1 MIKTNILF
9 VADNF
14 VRFSLIIDMLKRN
27 NFSVLTATTSR
38 EVNSIIAERKI
49 DMLIISQNTGD
60 MSGLVLL
67 KEIRNSNHK
76 DIPVVGVVESSEL
89 LLNMIPDEI
98 RKDLIF
104 SSASTPRSKKS
115 FSSITYKLAFFQLGA
130 DECLTCDQDLH
141 ESIARIKA
149 VMRRVGSS
157 EADSVVKINEIELNM
172 SSYTVRIG
180 TREIKVTAKE
190 FDLLYVFLSSPERVL
205 SRPYLLERIWGFNY
219 FGSPRTVDVHI
230 RRLRAKMGSASK
242 YIHTV
247 PCVGYKF
254 IP

>member
-1 MIKTNILF
+1 MIKINILF

-14 VRFSLIIDMLKRN
+14 VRFSLLMDMLKRN
-27 NFSVLTATTSR
+27 NFSVLTATTSK
-38 EVNSIIAERKI
+38 EVNSILAERKI
-49 DMLIISQNTGD
+49 DMLIIAQNAGD

-67 KEIRNSNHK
+67 KAIRNSNHK
-76 DIPVVGVVESSEL
+76 DIPVVAIVESSDL
-89 LLNMIPDEI
+89 LVDIIPDEI
-98 RKDLIF
+98 RNDLIF
-104 SSASTPRSKKS
+104 ASASTPKNKKNS
-115 FSSITYKLAFFQLGA
+115 SSITYKLAFFQLGA

-149 VMRRVGSS
+149 VIRRITPR
-157 EADSVVKINEIELNM
+157 ETDSIIKINEIELNM

-247 PCVGYKF
+247 SCVGYKF